1 MGTRLFRRILLT
13 NDDGFDAPG
22 LATLADVAAS
32 LSDDV
37 WIVAPSRDQSGI
49 SHALSLH
56 DPLRIH
62 QHGPKKFAVNG
73 TPGDCVAIAARQ
85 ILRDAPPSLVL
96 SGINRGANLGVETVF
111 SGTVGAAM
119 TAMLLGLPA
128 FALSQAFNKTDPV
141 PWETAA
147 ALAPDVIRSLARFD
161 LPQAACLNINFPACP
176 IESAKPL
183 RFTRQGRGL
192 LRDISVVTR
201 EDVRHQPYHW
211 LHFQRDHDNDVPGTE
226 THAISENHV
235 SVTPLSFGRTNE
247 TVLDWLEQR
256 SGETIE

>member
-1 MGTRLFRRILLT
+1 MGSKLFRRILLT
-13 NDDGFDAPG
+13 NDDGIDAPG
-22 LATLADVAAS
+22 LATLADVAAG

-62 QHGPKKFAVNG
+62 QHGSRKFAVNG
-73 TPGDCVAIAARQ
+73 TPGDCVAIAARH
-85 ILRDAPPSLVL
+85 ILSDAPPSLVL

-141 PWETAA
+141 PWATAA
-147 ALAPDVIRSLARFD
+147 ALAPEVIRSLARLD
-161 LPQAACLNINFPACP
+161 LPEAACLNINFPACP
-176 IESAKPL
+176 VETARPL
-183 RFTRQGRGL
+183 RITRQGRGL
-192 LRDISVVTR
+192 LRDVTVVAR

-211 LHFQRDHDNDVPGTE
+211 LHFQRDHDNDAPGTE
-226 THAISENHV
+226 THAVLENHV

-247 TVLDWLEQR
+247 TVLHWLAEQYDAAGR
-256 SGETIE
+256 